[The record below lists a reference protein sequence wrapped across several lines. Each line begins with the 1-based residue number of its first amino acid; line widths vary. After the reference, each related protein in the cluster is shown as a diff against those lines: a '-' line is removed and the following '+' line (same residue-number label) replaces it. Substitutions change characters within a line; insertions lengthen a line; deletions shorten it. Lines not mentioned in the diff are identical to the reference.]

1 MGRILPCLVPV
12 LACNLHKQGV
22 THHSSP
28 PPVHLINREPSL
40 SPGRGEE
47 KANGVSAPP
56 QLHSLPPCSADC
68 SVLHLC
74 ACAASSC
81 AAAAHAAPPS
91 RLTHRQFG
99 QSSSSS
105 SSGRVCNQWWCNSR
119 KATQVELQQLL
130 VLVVQLQQTD
140 TADYREIAVYSVQP
154 ALAVPPAMGGF
165 ARPGTFQQALDSAAR
180 IQYFPLGR
188 FTEQSAK
195 SAKALLKNPKYAS
208 CTT

>member
-1 MGRILPCLVPV
+1 MGRILPCLVPI
-12 LACNLHKQGV
+12 LACNLHQGESI
-22 THHSSP
+22 HSS

-56 QLHSLPPCSADC
+56 QLHSRPPCSADC

-99 QSSSSS
+99 QSSS
-105 SSGRVCNQWWCNSR
+105 GRVCNQWWCNSR
-119 KATQVELQQLL
+119 KATQVELLQQLL
-130 VLVVQLQQTD
+130 VVMVQLQQTD
-140 TADYREIAVYSVQP
+140 TADCRLQRGSCCYAASIS
-154 ALAVPPAMGGF
+154 
-165 ARPGTFQQALDSAAR
+165 SASSYGCLGLPRDIPVSTR
-180 IQYFPLGR
+180 ICCQNSIF
-188 FTEQSAK
+188 S
-195 SAKALLKNPKYAS
+195 
-208 CTT
+208 TTQVH